1 MFAFLVDIW
10 RHLSLRSDVD
20 DIILELLGRFS
31 LEKIHVAIPSS
42 PENKEAYQR
51 LVKCLLAQLNVIF
64 YLQRLTLPSESHQ
77 VSRFLGF
84 LVSWEVALRS
94 VEFVLQAITEGR
106 DSLWDARSVRDK
118 YLPDFLLSALRFL
131 SLHPRPPANQRA
143 KERRDRFARLHKSLE
158 LVADAYPG
166 PKSFP
171 LAVCQEITGH
181 LQEDS
186 NAFALPHRM
195 RHELPNLASE
205 LVCCFFPFPC
215 YIFTLIF
222 SLLARPNMHISAHI
236 KRQGPST
243 QCPLLL
249 NPSPLQWDF
258 CLTLLMTLI
267 NCRLRRGSSSHL
279 SLRVIS
285 IPSHIACCRPTFP
298 ISCQATNCLSTG
310 SPSS

>member
-1 MFAFLVDIW
+1 
-10 RHLSLRSDVD
+10 DVD

-106 DSLWDARSVRDK
+106 GSLWDARPIRDK

-171 LAVCQEITGH
+171 LA
-181 LQEDS
+181 
-186 NAFALPHRM
+186 
-195 RHELPNLASE
+195 
-205 LVCCFFPFPC
+205 
-215 YIFTLIF
+215 
-222 SLLARPNMHISAHI
+222 
-236 KRQGPST
+236 
-243 QCPLLL
+243 
-249 NPSPLQWDF
+249 
-258 CLTLLMTLI
+258 
-267 NCRLRRGSSSHL
+267 
-279 SLRVIS
+279 
-285 IPSHIACCRPTFP
+285 
-298 ISCQATNCLSTG
+298 
-310 SPSS
+310 